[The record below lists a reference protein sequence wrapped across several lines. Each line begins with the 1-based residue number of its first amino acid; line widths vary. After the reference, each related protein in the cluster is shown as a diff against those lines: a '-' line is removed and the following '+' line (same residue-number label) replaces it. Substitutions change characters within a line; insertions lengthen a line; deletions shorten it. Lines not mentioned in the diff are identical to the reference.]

1 MAEEAILGYLANNEE
16 IADSGE
22 FAAQHGLN
30 HDDVVNVIKSLSG
43 FKYVDSQDIKR
54 ETWVPTDEG
63 NMYAA
68 SGSPEVQLFLAIPPE
83 GIPREELQ
91 KKLDPLLFKI
101 GCAQAAKNKWVEM
114 GKQLVSRKVE
124 HVDDKVKNLL
134 LQIKEGQVVDQD
146 DIKALKGRKLIA
158 PQTWNGFS
166 LKKGPDY
173 APQRRKVAADLTR
186 EMLQSSAAYLI
197 SCIMTSLPVKFNLEL
212 VNTIREWW
220 IVSMVV
226 KGGAGAQIR
235 LEHHMGI
242 KFWKDSW
249 CGDQPL
255 QTRFPELF
263 RLACDPNAMVDTHL
277 RFHDATHVWD
287 IEFYRPF
294 QDWEVERGVS
304 FMELLY
310 SLPIRRGTMDSIW
323 WQPSTKG
330 IFEVRSYYS
339 VLVQSSDTYF
349 PWKRVWNSKVPSRV
363 AFFIWTVA
371 LGRILTTDNLR
382 RRRILILDWCCMCQ
396 SDGESV
402 NHLLLHCRVAQELW
416 NMILNMFGVS
426 WVMPRD
432 VVDLLSCWSGNVG
445 KGDAGV
451 IWRVIPHCLMWCL
464 WGERNARTFVE
475 ELEGY
480 TTLSNVVFMG

>member
-173 APQRRKVAADLTR
+173 APQRKKVAADLTR
-186 EMLQSSAAYLI
+186 EMLQSGDWKNVEFKEYNFNAKGQPIEGGHLHPLNKVRHQLRMIFLQMGFEEMPTDRYVESSFWNFDALFQPQQHPARDSHDTFYLKDP
-197 SCIMTSLPVKFNLEL
+197 STTRELPE
-212 VNTIREWW
+212 
-220 IVSMVV
+220 
-226 KGGAGAQIR
+226 
-235 LEHHMGI
+235 
-242 KFWKDSW
+242 D
-249 CGDQPL
+249 
-255 QTRFPELF
+255 
-263 RLACDPNAMVDTHL
+263 
-277 RFHDATHVWD
+277 
-287 IEFYRPF
+287 Y
-294 QDWEVERGVS
+294 VERVKRVHESGGYGS
-304 FMELLY
+304 
-310 SLPIRRGTMDSIW
+310 RGCDILF
-323 WQPSTKG
+323 
-330 IFEVRSYYS
+330 IYLF
-339 VLVQSSDTYF
+339 TYF
-349 PWKRVWNSKVPSRV
+349 VLDLTS
-363 AFFIWTVA
+363 FFIP
-371 LGRILTTDNLR
+371 GSI
-382 RRRILILDWCCMCQ
+382 
-396 SDGESV
+396 
-402 NHLLLHCRVAQELW
+402 
-416 NMILNMFGVS
+416 
-426 WVMPRD
+426 
-432 VVDLLSCWSGNVG
+432 
-445 KGDAGV
+445 
-451 IWRVIPHCLMWCL
+451 
-464 WGERNARTFVE
+464 
-475 ELEGY
+475 
-480 TTLSNVVFMG
+480 